1 MQEIQ
6 RALKSAVKDL
16 FNEDLEP
23 ELTRPEEQF
32 GDYSTNAAMQL
43 AAKTGKP
50 PREIAEALAAKL
62 RESKAVDKTEIAGP
76 VFINV
81 FLTDETIIKG
91 LDIELIQ
98 KLEGKE
104 ILVEFGDPNP
114 FKEMHIGHLYSYI
127 VGDAISRLFEAQ
139 GATVRRLS
147 YHGDVGLHVA
157 KAIYGL
163 RANEKQRKEDWDKSL
178 SDVPTIERE
187 DFLGIAYAYGNDKY
201 DNDSAAK
208 EEIDKIN
215 QQIYARDN
223 PEINKLHEQGREL
236 SFSYFDNVLGLLNIH
251 TDKRYLESQTV
262 DIGTKYV
269 QGNIGKVFKES
280 EGAVIFDG
288 EKAGLHTRVF
298 LTSQGLPTYEAKD
311 LGLAELKNKDYPQ
324 ATRSIIITAH
334 EQAEYFKVMLAA
346 LAEIDAVLAK
356 KTTHLTHGFLSL
368 SSGKMSSRSGNVLA
382 AMKLLLEVKEAV
394 HQQYPDSKVRKE
406 VTFAA
411 VKFALLKHRL
421 GTDIAL
427 DIKESINLEG
437 SSGPYLQYAYVRAT
451 GILSKGTPSQPLTS
465 SLEEGER
472 SLARKIGEFPEVVET
487 AANELLPSNIS
498 TYLYELAQ
506 IFNRF
511 YENNRVI
518 GDEREAFRLKLVE
531 AYAKALKNGL
541 QLLNIP
547 VVERM

>member
-76 VFINV
+76 GFINV